1 MRKNL
6 MTAGAVLLCAVMSLT
21 GCDQIASQLDN
32 PVSAYLEIQSAPIA
46 ETVPVGTTYQ
56 IEATT
61 ISTMP
66 IQFTSSDPN
75 VVTVDADGLV
85 TAVADGDATITVS
98 VDQDANHAYQA
109 GEQQIK
115 VSVRTPLSFE
125 AKEDGQISVLYLDG
139 ITLDKPIVYTIA
151 GKETEITASKT
162 FEVKKG
168 DVVEFRSAND
178 HMGTAWGYGG
188 YVNIYPSA
196 ECAVYGNVMSLI
208 TDGDFLENTTITQ
221 DGAFYR
227 LFAYSNNMVNHEK
240 YELRL
245 PATELT
251 TACYQYMFYACQK
264 LTKAP
269 ALPATE
275 MKDACYES
283 MFSSCTALTEAPA
296 LPATNLSY
304 ACYWNMFN
312 SCSKLVKAPAL
323 PATTMAHSCYNYMFA
338 YCTSLAKAPA
348 LPAKSLQ
355 DYCYRGMFRGCSNL
369 TEAPAL
375 PATTVN
381 YYSYNFMFAQCTKL
395 KKAPALPATTLDPL
409 CYYSMFSS
417 CTALTEAPALP
428 ATKVNNQSYNS
439 MFAYCT
445 NLTTAPVLPAPTPEF
460 ASYYRMFI
468 GCSKLNSVTCLATDI
483 SADYCVMYWLDD
495 VAETG
500 TFTKASTV
508 DDDFWAGWI
517 PGGWTVKSAAAAASA
532 PAAHR
537 AASAPE
543 FIPLQEP
550 EPFGVK
556 APATMS
562 TPRKI

>member
-66 IQFTSSDPN
+66 IQFTSSDPS

-109 GEQQIK
+109 DEQQIK

-125 AKEDGQISVLYLDG
+125 AKEDGYISVSYLDG

-178 HMGTAWGYGG
+178 HMGTAWDGGG

-208 TDGDFLENTTITQ
+208 TDGDFLKNTTITQ

-227 LFAYSNNMVNHEK
+227 LFAYSDNMVNHEK

-269 ALPATE
+269 ALPAT
-275 MKDACYES
+275 
-283 MFSSCTALTEAPA
+283 
-296 LPATNLSY
+296 
-304 ACYWNMFN
+304 
-312 SCSKLVKAPAL
+312 
-323 PATTMAHSCYNYMFA
+323 
-338 YCTSLAKAPA
+338 
-348 LPAKSLQ
+348 
-355 DYCYRGMFRGCSNL
+355 
-369 TEAPAL
+369 
-375 PATTVN
+375 
-381 YYSYNFMFAQCTKL
+381 
-395 KKAPALPATTLDPL
+395 
-409 CYYSMFSS
+409 
-417 CTALTEAPALP
+417 
-428 ATKVNNQSYNS
+428 KVNNQSYNS

-445 NLTTAPVLPAPTPEF
+445 SLTTAPVLPAPTPEF
-460 ASYYRMFI
+460 ASYYRMFT

-532 PAAHR
+532 PAANR

-543 FIPLQEP
+543 CIPLQEP

>member
-1 MRKNL
+1 MAVSENL
-6 MTAGAVLLCAVMSLT
+6 L
-21 GCDQIASQLDN
+21 
-32 PVSAYLEIQSAPIA
+32 
-46 ETVPVGTTYQ
+46 
-56 IEATT
+56 
-61 ISTMP
+61 
-66 IQFTSSDPN
+66 
-75 VVTVDADGLV
+75 VTVDGDGLV

-151 GKETEITASKT
+151 GKETKITASKT

-178 HMGTAWGYGG
+178 HMGTAWDGGG

-269 ALPATE
+269 ALPAT
-275 MKDACYES
+275 
-283 MFSSCTALTEAPA
+283 
-296 LPATNLSY
+296 
-304 ACYWNMFN
+304 
-312 SCSKLVKAPAL
+312 
-323 PATTMAHSCYNYMFA
+323 
-338 YCTSLAKAPA
+338 
-348 LPAKSLQ
+348 
-355 DYCYRGMFRGCSNL
+355 
-369 TEAPAL
+369 
-375 PATTVN
+375 
-381 YYSYNFMFAQCTKL
+381 
-395 KKAPALPATTLDPL
+395 
-409 CYYSMFSS
+409 
-417 CTALTEAPALP
+417 
-428 ATKVNNQSYNS
+428 KVYNQSYNS

-445 NLTTAPVLPAPTPEF
+445 SLTTAPVLPAPTPEF
-460 ASYYRMFI
+460 ASYYRMFT

-483 SADYCVMYWLDD
+483 SADYCVMYWLDG

-532 PAAHR
+532 PAANR

-543 FIPLQEP
+543 CIPLQEP